1 MGLLGVVGLGVLA
14 WGVVFFYHLDRTSQP
29 PWKVR
34 DAYRVTSLVLF
45 LLLIGCLLKITAY
58 RTELRTLIPY
68 CR

>member
-1 MGLLGVVGLGVLA
+1 MGLIGVVLLGFLA
-14 WGVVFFYHLDRTSQP
+14 WGLVFYHLDRPSQP
-29 PWKVR
+29 AWKVR

-45 LLLIGCLLKITAY
+45 LLLIGCLLKVTAY